1 MCAAAWCRL
10 RHLQPCERYTKLISR
25 RRSRRSRTS
34 CTTANICA
42 AAERSRQSR
51 RSYRR
56 HSRRRNSTTP
66 VPRSSTFDR
75 TPSSPPSP
83 YPSCFASACHVRAR
97 QIVLRSACTCLLPSL
112 SSFSFCCCIAV
123 CAFAALCVVSLS
135 TYVFSLSI
143 QLQFSFESFSNV
155 SSFEQRNNAAGAAGS
170 KQVGP
175 S

>member
-10 RHLQPCERYTKLISR
+10 RHLQPCERYTKLTSR

-34 CTTANICA
+34 CTTESICA

-51 RSYRR
+51 RSCQHR
-56 HSRRRNSTTP
+56 SRRRKPATP
-66 VPRSSTFDR
+66 APRSSTFDR
-75 TPSSPPSP
+75 TPSSPPSH
-83 YPSCFASACHVRAR
+83 YPSCFASVCRVRAR
-97 QIVLRSACTCLLPSL
+97 QIVLRSACACLLPSL

-123 CAFAALCVVSLS
+123 CAFAALCVVSLRL
-135 TYVFSLSI
+135 FSLHTTSI
-143 QLQFSFESFSNV
+143 LVLILWNV
-155 SSFEQRNNAAGAAGS
+155 SSFEQRNNAAAADS